1 MASSEDE
8 TLGLK
13 EGKEFYAQVREKS
26 FYTLL
31 ERIITP
37 IVTLLISI
45 YIIRYLSVADFGLYN
60 IMLAIMG
67 YVALFS
73 SFGLPNLFDRFIPE
87 FFQKKDIA
95 RLKKFVDKGLILRFV
110 VSIGIVLLL
119 IYFADEVS
127 RIFKLDNVIQYLKAF
142 FLGIVF
148 YLQTILLDK
157 VLVSIFQHKQI
168 LIVRLIY
175 ITIRGT
181 LLFLILSSGGG
192 INGLLIGESIAY
204 VVLFML
210 YQFYYQRFIKNNLI
224 KKKVKL
230 PLKRLLKFGGFSYFN
245 EAGSKILSVST
256 DYFII
261 SAFLGVHAVGIYG
274 FASRLMFMITRIMP
288 QVSFIKII
296 RPIYLDK
303 YVQNKDLKQLR
314 KMFMLLVKIIAF
326 FSFPITTGILLLGDN
341 LIIYVFGIKYIDS
354 LMVVWIMALFFM
366 VNNFQFPIA
375 LVLQSL
381 EKVNILFYSKIFAV
395 YNLVL
400 DLIVVKTYGIVGIAI
415 VTGSAVL
422 FKWLFCYYFANKYV
436 PLSFDLKRIG
446 SICINCMVM
455 AVPVYFLRNIIHN
468 LVTLILVILLG
479 VIVYLGAS
487 FFNKSFSPDEREL
500 LNKVLPKPIFIF

>member
-31 ERIITP
+31 ERSITP
-37 IVTLLISI
+37 LIALLISI
-45 YIIRYLSVADFGLYN
+45 CIIRFLSVDDYGIYN

-95 RLKKFVDKGLILRFV
+95 RLNKFVNRGLILRFII
-110 VSIGIVLLL
+110 SIGIVLLM

-127 RIFKLDNVIQYLKAF
+127 RIFKLDNAIQYLKAF

-148 YLQTILLDK
+148 FLQTVLLDK
-157 VLVSIFQHKQI
+157 VLVSIFQHKQV
-168 LIVRLIY
+168 LIIRLIY
-175 ITIRGT
+175 VAFRGT
-181 LLFLILSSGGG
+181 FLFLILSSGGG
-192 INGLLIGESIAY
+192 IKGLLIGESIAY
-204 VVLFML
+204 IVLFIL
-210 YQFYYQRFIKNNLI
+210 YQLYYQRFIKNNLI
-224 KKKVKL
+224 KRKAKL

-261 SAFLGVHAVGIYG
+261 SAFLGIHAVGIYG
-274 FASRLMFMITRIMP
+274 FASRLIFMITRIMP
-288 QVSFIKII
+288 QVYFIRII
-296 RPIYLDK
+296 RPLYFAK
-303 YVQNKDLKQLR
+303 YVQNKDLKQMK
-314 KMFMLLVKIIAF
+314 KMFMILVKIIAF
-326 FSFPITTGILLLGDN
+326 LSFPITTGILLLGDN
-341 LIIYVFGIKYIDS
+341 LIIYVFGIKYLDS
-354 LMVVWIMALFFM
+354 LTVLWIMALFFM
-366 VNNFQFPIA
+366 VNNFQFPVA
-375 LVLQSL
+375 LVLQSI

-436 PLSFDLKRIG
+436 PLRFDLKRIG
-446 SICINCMVM
+446 SILVNCMIM
-455 AVPVYFLRNIIHN
+455 AAPVYFLRNIIHN
-468 LVTLILVILLG
+468 LITLILVILIG

-487 FFNKSFSPDEREL
+487 FVNKTFSPDEREL
-500 LNKVLPKPIFIF
+500 LNKLLPKPIFVF